1 LIKILVTGGLGFIGS
16 HTVVELINKGYEVI
30 IIDSLVNSNI
40 KVLDNIEKITGKR
53 PEFHK
58 IDLRNKD
65 KLNSFFQNTIFSGII
80 HFAALKSVS
89 DSLNNAKLYYDNN
102 VGSTENLLEIISSR
116 KEKIDL
122 IFSSSCTVYGQAK
135 KLPIDESS
143 PVVNQESPYGET
155 KRICEEIIQKQTIKS
170 KNINAISLRYFN
182 PIGAHESSL
191 IGELPN
197 GIPDNLVPYITQTAI
212 GKRKELTIF
221 GNDYPTRDG
230 TCIRDYIHIKDLA
243 EAHVA
248 AIEFLS
254 SIKDENFYDFFNVG
268 TGKGITVLEL
278 VKMFEEI
285 NNVKLN
291 YRIGDRRNGDITSAY
306 ADTEKVNKTI
316 GWHSK
321 NEISNALKTAWK
333 WELKLSNI
341 NDN

>member
-1 LIKILVTGGLGFIGS
+1 MIKILVTGGLGFIGS

-65 KLNSFFQNTIFSGII
+65 ELNSIFQNTIFSGII

-89 DSLNNAKLYYDNN
+89 DSVNNAKLYYDNN

-321 NEISNALKTAWK
+321 NEISNALKTAWE